1 MILGLWLSLTGHSL
15 YLALSFPRSPS
26 PGAFPRGSF
35 LQLRPDSSER
45 GGVPSGA
52 APLAGSVAAPN
63 THQSRTGARVWH
75 FPGAVARAAG
85 RPEAALAAQPPSL
98 TCPAEG
104 HVSCRG
110 TRAARPAPRAG
121 TSDSFGPARGCK
133 LLTSEARCLALLD
146 QSKPSGLASSPPSF
160 LGPTDS
166 CSNLSPWS
174 CQEIQ
179 GWSL

>member
-1 MILGLWLSLTGHSL
+1 MLSL
-15 YLALSFPRSPS
+15 
-26 PGAFPRGSF
+26 
-35 LQLRPDSSER
+35 
-45 GGVPSGA
+45 GA
-52 APLAGSVAAPN
+52 AFCSYDLTARRGEGSPLEPLRWLAPWLLRTLTN
-63 THQSRTGARVWH
+63 QGQGQEFGTFQEQWPGQQEDQTQRWLPSR
-75 FPGAVARAAG
+75 
-85 RPEAALAAQPPSL
+85 
-98 TCPAEG
+98 PAEG

-110 TRAARPAPRAG
+110 TRAARPARRAG